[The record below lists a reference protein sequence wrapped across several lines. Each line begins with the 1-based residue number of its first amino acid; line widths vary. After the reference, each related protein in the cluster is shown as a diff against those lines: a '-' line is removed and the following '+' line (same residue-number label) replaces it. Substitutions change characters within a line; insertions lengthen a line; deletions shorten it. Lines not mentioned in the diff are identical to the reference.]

1 MRHFSSPHFQNHHS
15 FVYICQM
22 NLLLKYLFYDWP
34 KINEHVFLKFKCTC
48 TSYIHVDIDM
58 LPDLQGTDN
67 VYFGQDIPNA
77 NSSIVI
83 SLFLFVHVCIMHW
96 KVISMHGCI
105 ATWNPQ
111 LMHGAV
117 PSVKYII
124 TLIIQILKSLC
135 LSYSKPYP
143 TSIEPVLY
151 NNMSRV
157 LVCRPCIIH
166 VTI

>member
-67 VYFGQDIPNA
+67 VYFGQDTECKFQHCDI
-77 NSSIVI
+77 I
-83 SLFLFVHVCIMHW
+83 LFVHVCTMHW
-96 KVISMHGCI
+96 KSYQYAWMHC
-105 ATWNPQ
+105 N
-111 LMHGAV
+111 
-117 PSVKYII
+117 
-124 TLIIQILKSLC
+124 LKSTTYAW
-135 LSYSKPYP
+135 SGSFSEIY
-143 TSIEPVLY
+143 Y
-151 NNMSRV
+151 NMHSLFRF
-157 LVCRPCIIH
+157 
-166 VTI
+166 